1 MSKNIIYRLDL
12 LHQFIRAKTTGSPR
26 ELACKLEI
34 SERQVR
40 GYISLF
46 RELGAPV
53 RYSRKK
59 GTYYYAKDGS
69 FNFKFIRNENP
80 LPRMNY
86 RA

>member
-12 LHQFIRAKTTGSPR
+12 LHQFIRTKNTGTPK
-26 ELACKLEI
+26 ELAYKLEI

-53 RYSRKK
+53 KYSRKK
-59 GTYYYAKDGS
+59 GTYYYMKDGA
-69 FNFKFIRNENP
+69 FNFKFVRNDNP
-80 LPRMNY
+80 RPRPLLV
-86 RA
+86 A

>member
-12 LHQFIRAKTTGSPR
+12 LHQFIRTKNTGTPK

-46 RELGAPV
+46 KELGAPV
-53 RYSRKK
+53 KYSRKK
-59 GTYYYAKDGS
+59 GTYYYVKDGA
-69 FNFKFIRNENP
+69 FNFKFIRQENP
-80 LPRMNY
+80 RPRLNFV
-86 RA
+86 A